1 MVSKG
6 MEIYIKD
13 TYNGHIHKLGS
24 NCHDSLYV
32 NDEGHIDYLNLQ
44 CCEGTRFGGYIF
56 CDRNG
61 NDLRDWVEDYNYLGI
76 GKSIGYSQE
85 SYEKALEDIT
95 KLVNENK
102 LFYKNEDVSSLVKDY
117 ITSLIR
123 KLKDGEEDGNTP
135 N

>member
-1 MVSKG
+1 MVSK

-13 TYNGHIHKLGS
+13 TYNGYIHKLGS

-44 CCEGTRFGGYIF
+44 CCEGTRYGSYIF
-56 CDRNG
+56 CDKNG
-61 NDLRDWVEDYNYLGI
+61 NDLKDWVEDYNYLAI

-85 SYEKALEDIT
+85 SYEEALEDIT

-102 LFYKNEDVSSLVKDY
+102 LFYKNENISNLVKDY
-117 ITSLIR
+117 ITSLIS
-123 KLKDGEEDGNTP
+123 KLKDGKKDDNTP

>member
-1 MVSKG
+1 
-6 MEIYIKD
+6 MEIYVKD
-13 TYNGHIHKLGS
+13 TYNGHIHKLGR

-44 CCEGTRFGGYIF
+44 CCEGTRYGSYIF
-56 CDRNG
+56 CDKNG

-85 SYEKALEDIT
+85 SYEEALKDIT

-102 LFYKNEDVSSLVKDY
+102 LFYKSEDISSLVKNY
-117 ITSLIR
+117 IISLIS
-123 KLKDGEEDGNTP
+123 KLKDDKDGNTS